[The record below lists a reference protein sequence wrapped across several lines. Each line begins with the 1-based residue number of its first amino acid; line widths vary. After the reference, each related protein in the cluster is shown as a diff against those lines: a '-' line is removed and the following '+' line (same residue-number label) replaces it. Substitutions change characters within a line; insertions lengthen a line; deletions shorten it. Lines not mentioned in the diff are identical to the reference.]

1 MIVKWEKGT
10 FGVVVGDEENDDA
23 GHFLFDILKIH
34 HIPTTSL
41 NVCNYPAIYCLDII
55 LIVFF
60 KMMLCSCVIMFT
72 RMSSI
77 QILQYI
83 LRNRISN
90 FDTPEN
96 YLIYCYNYFDENY
109 SYANRDLALSPSHSS
124 H

>member
-55 LIVFF
+55 LVVFF
-60 KMMLCSCVIMFT
+60 IIMLYSCCILFTMMSCIP
-72 RMSSI
+72 I
-77 QILQYI
+77 
-83 LRNRISN
+83 
-90 FDTPEN
+90 
-96 YLIYCYNYFDENY
+96 
-109 SYANRDLALSPSHSS
+109 
-124 H
+124 